1 MDSLDEIESRN
12 QRNLETAELVSAYM
26 RANAQRAA
34 QKAKQAA
41 ADEVKAEAANKEQEG
56 ETDSLDFSSEF
67 SSPDMGLSD
76 QGGFTKMLD
85 WKNTIEEDEDEEKK
99 RSDDEEDEESA
110 QEWRSGDWEEAESQ
124 EDPEQEAESHDSD
137 DEIVSESAPPE
148 APKPFLRPVGQSP
161 ILPPPAATSAPKPV
175 DNASPPVGPPVSVV
189 ADAST
194 VQPLGLSWMKET
206 PTGTPTGEPARRPAN
221 FAPVLLPERAR
232 PEAQFALPRAGQ
244 LAQIEPPLA
253 DEAKRL
259 IVNSANEDGY
269 EECVRLLTRFGLGA
283 LRMCVRAKVSVQIL
297 DEQGFAE
304 HPHLLAMGLMAEETP
319 SDGAY
324 LVDHRLVLV
333 DRRSLTG
340 QPRFFHP
347 ALYYFAHAFDHAQ
360 GGETFSSRKAAAV
373 MACFDASDRALNGF
387 DFVDELAAAD
397 PVRYFARSVAV
408 YLGKDDCSDPLW
420 SHQDLYD
427 FDRSMYDYLQY
438 LFARLAA

>member
-12 QRNLETAELVSAYM
+12 QRNIETAELVSAYM

-34 QKAKQAA
+34 QKAKQRA
-41 ADEVKAEAANKEQEG
+41 ADDVKAEANKEREG
-56 ETDSLDFSSEF
+56 AETDSLDFSSEF

-85 WKNTIEEDEDEEKK
+85 WKNTIEEEDEEKK
-99 RSDDEEDEESA
+99 RGDDEEDEDAE
-110 QEWRSGDWEEAESQ
+110 EWRSGSWSEKESEDEGKDQSAESDQ
-124 EDPEQEAESHDSD
+124 GDGVEKGSD
-137 DEIVSESAPPE
+137 NEEG
-148 APKPFLRPVGQSP
+148 PKPFLRPVGQSP
-161 ILPPPAATSAPKPV
+161 ILPPGQQNSKPV
-175 DNASPPVGPPVSVV
+175 ANVIPPVGPPVAVV

-194 VQPLGLSWMKET
+194 EQPLGLSWLKT
-206 PTGTPTGEPARRPAN
+206 PVSGTPTGEPAPRPAN
-221 FAPVLLPERAR
+221 VAPVVLPERAR
-232 PEAQFALPRAGQ
+232 PEARFALPKAGQ
-244 LAQIEPPLA
+244 LAQVEPEVA
-253 DEAKRL
+253 DVAKRL
-259 IVNSANEDGY
+259 LANGAGEEGY
-269 EECVRLLTRFGLGA
+269 EECVRLLSRFGLGA
-283 LRMCVRAKVSVQIL
+283 LRMCARAKVSVQIL
-297 DEQGFAE
+297 DEEGFAS
-304 HPHLLAMGLMAEETP
+304 HPDLMALGLSAQETP

-324 LVDHRLVLV
+324 LVARRLVLI

-340 QPRFFHP
+340 QPRYFHP

-373 MACFDASDRALNGF
+373 MACYESSVRAMNGF

-420 SHQDLYD
+420 SHQDLFD

-438 LFARLAA
+438 LFSRLKA

>member
-1 MDSLDEIESRN
+1 
-12 QRNLETAELVSAYM
+12 M

-34 QKAKQAA
+34 QKAKQQA
-41 ADEVKAEAANKEQEG
+41 ADDVKAESATKEREG
-56 ETDSLDFSSEF
+56 AETDSLDFSSEF

-85 WKNTIEEDEDEEKK
+85 WKNTIEEEDEEKK
-99 RSDDEEDEESA
+99 RGDDEEEENA
-110 QEWRSGDWEEAESQ
+110 EEWRSGSWGDKESEGDQEQDRSAESEQ
-124 EDPEQEAESHDSD
+124 EDGVEKGADTEE
-137 DEIVSESAPPE
+137 V
-148 APKPFLRPVGQSP
+148 PKPFLRPVGQSP
-161 ILPPPAATSAPKPV
+161 ILPPLPQQQSPKPATPV
-175 DNASPPVGPPVSVV
+175 APPAGPPVAVV

-194 VQPLGLSWMKET
+194 EQPLGLSWLKQ
-206 PTGTPTGEPARRPAN
+206 PASGTPTGEPTRRPAN
-221 FAPVLLPERAR
+221 VAPVVLPERAR
-232 PEAQFALPRAGQ
+232 PEAQFALPKAGQ
-244 LAQIEPPLA
+244 LAQIEPVVA
-253 DEAKRL
+253 EAAKRL
-259 IVNSANEDGY
+259 IVNAAGEEGY
-269 EECVRLLTRFGLGA
+269 EECVRLLSRFGLGA
-283 LRMCVRAKVSVQIL
+283 LRMCARAKVSVEIL
-297 DEQGFAE
+297 DEEGFAS
-304 HPHLLAMGLMAEETP
+304 HPNLLELGLSAQETP

-324 LVDHRLVLV
+324 LVERRLVLI

-373 MACFDASDRALNGF
+373 VACFESSVRAMNGF

-420 SHQDLYD
+420 SHQDLFD

-438 LFARLAA
+438 LFSRLKV